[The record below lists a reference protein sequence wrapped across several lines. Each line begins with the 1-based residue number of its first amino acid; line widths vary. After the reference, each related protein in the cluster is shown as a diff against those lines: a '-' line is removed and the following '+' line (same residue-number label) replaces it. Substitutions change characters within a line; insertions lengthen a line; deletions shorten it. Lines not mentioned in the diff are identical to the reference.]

1 MVKLRAGSK
10 VQGSEEGAKK
20 RRKIPDTAPLIGVLI
35 LMMVYFTITSEYF
48 FQVENFKNV
57 LANAAVTGIVCIPST
72 FLIIAGQIDLSV
84 GSAAAV
90 SGMMLAQ
97 VVNAHGV
104 VLGLTSV
111 LLFGLVFGV
120 FNGFLVTVVGVNAL
134 ITTLGGLGFL
144 YGVALLIGN
153 GQTVGMDNFEWLGV
167 AQPLNIP
174 LPIIIF
180 AVLAALGAITLRY
193 TKFGR
198 SIYAIGSNP
207 NAARVVGIR
216 SNRIIFQTFVL
227 SAVASSFAGAVL
239 TSQLSAGSPNSG
251 LGLELQVVTA
261 IVLGGASLAG
271 GRGSIFGTVLGL
283 LIVGILNNGLILMDV
298 PTFWQRIAQG
308 LMLILAVS
316 FDSIRAKLNNTRS

>member
-1 MVKLRAGSK
+1 MIKNRAKSVTEGT
-10 VQGSEEGAKK
+10 EDGAKK
-20 RRKIPDTAPLIGVLI
+20 SRKIPDTAPLIAVLVL
-35 LMMVYFTITSEYF
+35 LMMYFSVASEYF
-48 FQVENFKNV
+48 FQVENFRNI

-72 FLIIAGQIDLSV
+72 FLIIAGHIDLSV

-97 VVNAHGV
+97 VVNSQGV
-104 VLGLTSV
+104 AVGMLAVLA
-111 LLFGLVFGV
+111 FGLVFGC
-120 FNGFLVTVVGVNAL
+120 FNGFLVTVVGVNSL

-153 GQTVGMDNFEWLGV
+153 GQTVGMNDFEWLGT
-167 AQPLNIP
+167 AQPLKIP

-180 AVLAALGAITLRY
+180 AVIALLGAITLRY

-216 SNRIIFQTFVL
+216 SNRIIFQTFIL
-227 SAVASSFAGAVL
+227 SAVASALAGAVL

-251 LGLELQVVTA
+251 LGLELQVITA

-271 GRGSIFGTVLGL
+271 GRGSILGTVLGL

-316 FDSIRAKLNNTRS
+316 FDSIRAKLNSTRS